1 MVIIILTSQN
11 CWKCTTEHCEINYFF
26 LCDIYNVSDF
36 YSIFKIMH
44 SMTLAFLV
52 NGDPWPWEAWIAGNF
67 IIKCMYMH
75 IKEKF
80 GHSSTGPSSNEKPI
94 NSYNSFL
101 YDVDLKLKHKNK
113 TLQTIT
119 LQL

>member
-1 MVIIILTSQN
+1 
-11 CWKCTTEHCEINYFF
+11 
-26 LCDIYNVSDF
+26 
-36 YSIFKIMH
+36 MH
-44 SMTLAFLV
+44 M
-52 NGDPWPWEAWIAGNF
+52 
-67 IIKCMYMH
+67 
-75 IKEKF
+75 KEKF